1 MFHVKFF
8 ICLLWQSR
16 HSSLPPP
23 SLPGSRTAAGNLL
36 LYTSPTPKPLVTI
49 TMAQETFPIDLGK
62 LKPLK
67 LDPTVTALSEDDK
80 ATLRHNIQLCRD
92 AVIFFTALAGAKG
105 LSGHS
110 GGAYDTVPEVM
121 IIRAFIAHGAPIV
134 PVFYDEAGHRVATQY
149 LLSVLNGAMPAERLL
164 HYREY
169 QSGLPGH
176 PEKMLT
182 PGVEF
187 SSGRLGHMWAFCNG
201 VAMGNPGKAV
211 VMLGSDGSQM
221 EGDNAEAARLAVG
234 KGLNIKV
241 LIDDNNVTIAGHPQ
255 EYMAGYDLTR
265 TLSGYGLMTE
275 TTMGEDLD
283 ALYVDLCR
291 VFNNQIPH
299 ALVIKRPMAPGIVGA
314 EGSPHAHEVLKA
326 EVAIAYLEKRGGY
339 GEAIAM
345 LKAAKPEKS
354 PLTYR
359 GSSGVGKNRDD
370 FGKLVNEKLDAMDE
384 ATRVATVRV
393 FDNDLEGSCGLHH
406 IRKKYPQVFVRGGIM
421 ERGNFSAA
429 AGFGSS
435 AGRQGIFATFSAFL
449 EMCISEITMARLN
462 FSNVLAHFSHSGVD
476 EMADNTCH
484 FGINGMFADGG
495 VKPGHGEDT
504 TRLYF
509 PADQFQFAAC
519 VKRIFDD
526 PGLRF
531 LFSTRAAVPDILGED
546 GKPFYQGKAFEPGKD
561 DVIRKPGDGG
571 GYVVAVG
578 EAVYRALDAVIGL
591 KEQGVDVGLV
601 NKATLNVVD
610 ESMMRTLAKAPW
622 VLVVEGWN
630 YKTGLGSRF
639 GDYLLAYGFKGRYDH
654 LGTHLEGSGGL
665 WQQMGYQGMDP
676 AGIGAA
682 IGKLAGRS

>member
-1 MFHVKFF
+1 M
-8 ICLLWQSR
+8 
-16 HSSLPPP
+16 
-23 SLPGSRTAAGNLL
+23 N
-36 LYTSPTPKPLVTI
+36 
-49 TMAQETFPIDLGK
+49 QETFPIDLTR
-62 LKPLK
+62 LQALK
-67 LDPTVTALSEDDK
+67 LDPAVPSLTDEQRAG
-80 ATLRHNIQLCRD
+80 LRHNIQLCRD
-92 AVIFFTALAGAKG
+92 AIVFFTALAGAKG
-105 LSGHS
+105 LSGHT

-121 IIRAFIAHGAPIV
+121 IVRAFIANGAPIV

-164 HYREY
+164 HYREFE
-169 QSGLPGH
+169 SGLPGH
-176 PEKMLT
+176 PEKLLT

-187 SSGRLGHMWAFCNG
+187 SSGRLGHLWAFCNG
-201 VAMGNPGKAV
+201 VAMANPGKSV

-221 EGDNAEAARLAVG
+221 EGDNAEAARLCVA
-234 KGLNIKV
+234 KQINLKV

-265 TLSGYGLMTE
+265 TLSGYGLTTE

-291 VFNNQIPH
+291 AFHDPNPH
-299 ALVIKRPMAPGIVGA
+299 ALVIKRPMAPGIEGA
-314 EGSPHAHEVLKA
+314 QGSPHAHEVLKTDLA
-326 EVAIAYLEKRGGY
+326 VKYLQTRGGY
-339 GEAIAM
+339 DEAVEM
-345 LKAAKPEKS
+345 LQAAKPEKN
-354 PLTYR
+354 PLTFR
-359 GSSGVGKNRDD
+359 GSSGVGRNRDD
-370 FGKLVNEKLDAMDE
+370 FGKIVNEMLDGIE
-384 ATRVATVRV
+384 ESKRVAKVRV

-406 IRKKYPQVFVRGGIM
+406 IRKKHPEVFVRGGIM

-435 AGRQGIFATFSAFL
+435 EGRQGIFATFSAFL

-476 EMADNTCH
+476 DMADNTCH
-484 FGINGMFADGG
+484 FGINSMFADGG
-495 VKPGHGEDT
+495 VKPGHSEDT

-509 PADQFQFAAC
+509 PADQHQFAAC
-519 VKRIFDD
+519 VRRIFND

-531 LFSTRAAVPDILGED
+531 LFSTRSTVPDLLTED

-561 DVIRKPGDGG
+561 DVIRPAKAGG

-578 EAVYRALDAVIGL
+578 ETVYRALDAVIGL
-591 KEQGVDVGLV
+591 RDQGLEVGLV

-610 ESMMRTLAKAPW
+610 QSMMQTLAKAPF

-630 YKTGLGSRF
+630 VKTGLGSRF
-639 GDYLLAYGFKGRYDH
+639 GSLLLQHGFRGKYDH

-665 WQQMGYQGMDP
+665 WQQMGYQGLDS
-676 AGIGAA
+676 AGIAAA
-682 IGKLAGRS
+682 IQRLNRS